1 MMETCMRPRSLIL
14 LAAASLVVA
23 ACSVGPDY
31 VKPAVDVPP
40 AFKEAGQWKP
50 AGAEVPAVDA
60 EWWKVLGDA
69 VLDDLEAQVVVSNQ
83 NLKVAEAQYRSAR
96 AAVTGARAAYF
107 PTLSAAVAKSRGRT
121 NSGVAGVDLPVT
133 TTDTVSAS
141 VSWEIDV
148 WGRIRRSVE
157 SARAGAAASAADL
170 AAARL
175 STQALLAQTYVQLR
189 AADTQVDLYQHTVDD
204 YTRFLGLTRNRQAAG
219 VASPL
224 DVAQAE
230 TQLDAAQAQL
240 IDLQNQRAQLEHA
253 LATLV
258 GRMPAQLSLPAEAR
272 LPPVPPAPALV
283 PSALLE
289 SRPDIVAAERRV
301 AAANAQI
308 GVAKSA
314 WFPVLDLTGTGGYRG
329 SSFAGLISAPNRFWS
344 IGPSLAMT
352 LLDFGARSAT
362 VTEAEAGYDEAV
374 ATYRQTVLTAF
385 QEVEDNLAAARLL
398 EQENQAQA
406 RTVAAARRSREI
418 AENQYK
424 AGTIDALN
432 AISAQTAE
440 LSAEANSVSLAS
452 RRLQAAVQLLKNT
465 GGAVALASANS
476 AD

>member
-1 MMETCMRPRSLIL
+1 MFRSVAGLTVAILIL
-14 LAAASLVVA
+14 S

-31 VKPAVDVPP
+31 VRPEVDMPA
-40 AFKEAGQWKP
+40 AFKEAGQWQP
-50 AGAEVPAVDA
+50 AAGGAPVADA
-60 EWWKVLGDA
+60 AWWKVFADP
-69 VLDDLEAQVVVSNQ
+69 VLDDLEAQVEVSNQ
-83 NLKVAEAQYRSAR
+83 NLKVAEAKYRAAR
-96 AAVTGARAAYF
+96 AAVEGARAGYF
-107 PTLSAAVAKSRGRT
+107 PTVSGSLAKTRGAT
-121 NSGVAGVDLPVT
+121 NSGVANVDSPVVT
-133 TTDTVSAS
+133 TETLAASA
-141 VSWEIDV
+141 SWEIDV
-148 WGRIRRSVE
+148 WGRIRRGVE
-157 SARAGAAASAADL
+157 GARATAEASAADL

-189 AADTQVDLYQHTVDD
+189 AADMQADLYRRTADD
-204 YTRFLGLTRNRQAAG
+204 YTRFLELTRHRQAAG

-230 TQLDAAQAQL
+230 TQLGTAQTQL

-258 GRMPAQLSLPAEAR
+258 GRMPVELSLPAEAR
-272 LPPVPPAPALV
+272 LPVLPPAPALV
-283 PSALLE
+283 PSTLLE

-308 GVAKSA
+308 GVARSA
-314 WFPVLDLTGTGGYRG
+314 WFPVLDLTGTAGYRG
-329 SSFAGLISAPNRFWS
+329 GTFAGLVSAPNRFWS
-344 IGPSLAMT
+344 LGPTLAMT

-362 VTEAEAGYDEAV
+362 IAEAGAGYDEAV

-398 EQENQAQA
+398 EQESEAQA
-406 RTVAAARRSREI
+406 RTLAAAHRSRVI

-432 AISAQTAE
+432 TISAQTAE
-440 LSAEANSVSLAS
+440 LSATANSVSLAS

-465 GGAVALASANS
+465 GGALALTAARR
-476 AD
+476 DD

>member
-1 MMETCMRPRSLIL
+1 MRLRSLTL
-14 LAAASLVVA
+14 LAVAGLVLA

-31 VKPAVDVPP
+31 VKPALDVPP
-40 AFKEAGQWKP
+40 TFKEAGQWKP
-50 AGAEVPAVDA
+50 AGSEAPPAEA
-60 EWWKVLGDA
+60 EWWKVLGDP
-69 VLDDLEAQVVVSNQ
+69 VLDDLEAQVMVNNQ
-83 NLKVAEAQYRSAR
+83 NLKAAEAQYRGAR
-96 AAVTGARAAYF
+96 AVVEGARAAYF
-107 PTLSAAVAKSRGRT
+107 PTVSGSVAKSRGRT
-121 NSGVAGVDLPVT
+121 NSGIAGIDLPVT
-133 TTDTVSAS
+133 TTDTVAAS

-157 SARAGAAASAADL
+157 SAHAGADASAADL

-175 STQALLAQTYVQLR
+175 STQVLLAQTYVQLR
-189 AADTQVDLYQHTVDD
+189 AADSQVDLYRRTVDD
-204 YTRFLGLTRNRQAAG
+204 YARFLQLTRNRQAAG

-230 TQLDAAQAQL
+230 TQLGGAQTQF

-258 GRMPAQLSLPAEAR
+258 GKVPAQLTLPAEAK

-283 PSALLE
+283 PSTLLE

-308 GVAKSA
+308 GVARSA
-314 WFPVLDLTGTGGYRG
+314 WFPVLDLTGTAGYRG
-329 SSFAGLISAPNRFWS
+329 GTFAGLVSAPNRFWS
-344 IGPSLAMT
+344 LGPTLAMT

-362 VTEAEAGYDEAV
+362 IAEAGAGYDEAV

-398 EQENQAQA
+398 EQESEAQA
-406 RTVAAARRSREI
+406 RTLAAAHRSRVI

-432 AISAQTAE
+432 TISAQTAE
-440 LSAEANSVSLAS
+440 LSATANSVSLAS

-465 GGAVALASANS
+465 GGALALTAARR
-476 AD
+476 DD